1 MNAVLEKIEN
11 SEAYFQF
18 MIDYKLFEDTLEK
31 TYKKNR
37 KNYEVSGFR
46 KGTVPR
52 SVLESKY
59 GAEMF
64 YQEALDLVIPKEYYA
79 AVKELK
85 LNPVGDPDIE
95 VGYIE
100 KGKELSVKV
109 SVPVVPE
116 VVLGKIE
123 GLEINVPKQAD
134 VMEADIDKYLENL
147 RLNNKK
153 VTDKEQEPVAIGDTV
168 TVDYDCKMDG
178 TTYEPVKDYKA
189 LVDVNESIMSF
200 EDRLIGAKKG
210 DIVTIEKKFPQD
222 HPNFQLA
229 GKTAY
234 FKATIKKVERIE
246 VLSLDDNFAQEIGK
260 VNTIEDLRIKAK
272 KDLEEM
278 AAQRVIIQRNQ
289 EILKG
294 LIQICSVTVPD
305 SLIMKRAMSMMEQ
318 FSQELQAQGGTV
330 DLYLQMMNI
339 KGEDFKKQVWEDAK
353 NSLQSQYIIDK
364 IIQEKGFTACEE
376 ELNQY
381 IEKFALSVGMAAENA
396 KENLG
401 PLVNKV
407 EYDVKAEKAFQ
418 YVVDNAVIA
427 ILE

>member
-11 SEAYFQF
+11 SEAYFQLK
-18 MIDYKLFEDTLEK
+18 INYKIFEDALEK

-46 KGTVPR
+46 KGAVPR

-64 YQEALDLVIPKEYYA
+64 YQEALDLVVPKEYYS
-79 AVKELK
+79 AVEELQ
-85 LNPVGDPDIE
+85 LNPIGDPDIE

-100 KGKELSVKV
+100 KGKELSIKV

-134 VMEADIDKYLENL
+134 VTEADIDKYLENL

-153 VTDKEQEPVAIGDTV
+153 VTDKGQEPVAIGDTV

-178 TTYEPVKDYKA
+178 TTYEPVQDYKA
-189 LVDVNESIMSF
+189 LLDGNESFMGF
-200 EDRLIGAKKG
+200 EDRLVGTKKG
-210 DIVTIEKKFPQD
+210 DIVNIEKKFPQD
-222 HPNFQLA
+222 HPNLQIA

-234 FKATIKKVERIE
+234 FKVTIKKVEHIE
-246 VLSLDDNFAQEIGK
+246 VLSLDDNFAQKIGK
-260 VNTIEDLRIKAK
+260 VNTVEELRIKAK

-278 AAQRVIIQRNQ
+278 AAQRVLMQRNQ

-318 FSQELQAQGGTV
+318 FSTQLQEQGGTV

-339 KGEDFKKQVWEDAK
+339 KSEDFKKQVWEDGK
-353 NSLQSQYIIDK
+353 NSLQSEYIIDK
-364 IIQEKGFTACEE
+364 ILQEKGFTVSEA
-376 ELNQY
+376 ELKQG
-381 IEKFALSVGMAAENA
+381 IEKFALNIGMDTENA
-396 KENLG
+396 RENLG

-407 EYDVKAEKAFQ
+407 EYDLKAGKALQ
-418 YVVDNAVIA
+418 YVVDNAVIT
-427 ILE
+427 ITE